1 MNNKLF
7 SSRQE
12 KMVADYMG
20 WKVVSGS
27 GARPFNPGDVANGQ
41 CLVECK
47 THDTEQA
54 NVVFRKTHWQK
65 ISSEARA
72 KNRYPVLITD
82 NGTQKSANTWVLTS
96 VKFIGN
102 GETNRIDGLVNTS
115 NKGTTVTFKHDGAR
129 SLFNINYVN
138 GKVNYLAETWDND
151 LLAIMPL
158 EEFKKFYVE
167 QFES

>member
-1 MNNKLF
+1 MNNKIF

-47 THDTEQA
+47 THDTEQV

-65 ISSEARA
+65 ITSEARA

-82 NGTQKSANTWVLTS
+82 NGTQKSNDTWVLTS
-96 VKFIGN
+96 VKFVGN
-102 GETNRIDGLVNTS
+102 GDTNRIDGLVNTS
-115 NKGTTVTFKHDGAR
+115 SKGTTITFKQDGAR
-129 SLFNINYVN
+129 SLFNTRYVS

-158 EEFKKFYVE
+158 EEFRTFYQQE
-167 QFES
+167 FGG

>member
-1 MNNKLF
+1 MNNKTF

-27 GARPFNPGDVANGQ
+27 GARPFDPGDVVNSQ

-54 NVVFRKTHWQK
+54 NIVFKKKHWEK
-65 ISSEARA
+65 ISLEARS
-72 KNRYPVLITD
+72 KNRYPILITD
-82 NGTQKSANTWVLTS
+82 NGTQKSTNTWVLTS
-96 VKFIGN
+96 VRFVGN
-102 GETNRIDGLVNTS
+102 GDTNRIDGLVNTS
-115 NKGTTVTFKHDGAR
+115 SKGTTITFKHDSAM
-129 SLFNINYVN
+129 SLFNTNYIN
-138 GKVNYLAETWDND
+138 GKVNYLAETWNND

-167 QFES
+167 QFEL

>member
-20 WKVVSGS
+20 WRVVSGS
-27 GARPFNPGDVANGQ
+27 GARPFDPGDVVNSQ

-47 THDTEQA
+47 THDTEQT
-54 NVVFRKTHWQK
+54 NIVFRKTHWKK

-82 NGTQKSANTWVLTS
+82 NGTQKSYNTWVLTS
-96 VKFIGN
+96 ARFVG
-102 GETNRIDGLVNTS
+102 TSDVNRIDGLVNTS
-115 NKGTTVTFKHDGAR
+115 TKGTTITFKHGSAL
-129 SLFNINYVN
+129 SLFNTNYIEGKINY
-138 GKVNYLAETWDND
+138 LSETWDND

-158 EEFKKFYVE
+158 EEFKNFYIKE
-167 QFES
+167 FES

>member
-27 GARPFNPGDVANGQ
+27 GARPFDPGDVVNAH

-54 NVVFRKTHWQK
+54 NIVFRKTHWQK
-65 ISSEARA
+65 ISTEARA

-82 NGTQKSANTWVLTS
+82 NGTQKLRNTWVLIS
-96 VKFIGN
+96 VKLTDIGN
-102 GETNRIDGLVNTS
+102 ANRIDGLANTS
-115 NKGTTVTFKHDGAR
+115 SKGATITFKHDNAL
-129 SLFNINYVN
+129 SLFNTNYIR
-138 GKVNYLAETWDND
+138 GKVNYLSATWGNE

-158 EEFKKFYVE
+158 EEFKNFYE
-167 QFES
+167 EWF